1 LRTLRFFNQLVAN
14 FDVIG
19 EWRAWAQLPEPL
31 FGNQIRQSPKAEYE
45 NVNGVSFAGRRVF
58 DEITPASGTVI
69 LNERLTRLDLDST
82 PVSARPAMAVLP
94 NFAIH
99 GKLPPAAE
107 VKRPHR
113 GSLVVRLSFEIK
125 SPVEEFPQAGKA
137 WMNFPSRSRCWP

>member
-1 LRTLRFFNQLVAN
+1 MQLVRQPPYPVKPPSSLRLKLSLRLARVLRTLRCFNQLVAN

-69 LNERLTRLDLDST
+69 LNERLSRLDLDST
-82 PVSARPAMAVLP
+82 PRRAKTTQAVLP
-94 NFAIH
+94 KFA
-99 GKLPPAAE
+99 
-107 VKRPHR
+107 
-113 GSLVVRLSFEIK
+113 
-125 SPVEEFPQAGKA
+125 
-137 WMNFPSRSRCWP
+137 